1 MLGLEVREG
10 KNLAFRTV
18 GEDRYIRATTLGY
31 RYHDSTIKERIFL
44 NSIDHNRNLHQ
55 GLANDLIG
63 VPAPKHR
70 LPVQFYKLK
79 LAANALNYLVD
90 QGIDSYELL
99 EQRQKEWSIALQN
112 TKENNDGEAYNKAFF
127 YEPDDLLNQNDSD
140 LGVIS
145 LTINR
150 LEISESKMKWFVET
164 YTNSDLAK
172 KRSWTNDFIKN
183 IVAVV
188 AEYSVDYDNTK
199 VPFQDG
205 DISQTF
211 YVVRKNVSSPW
222 LILEA
227 DSPHQSEEGLFR

>member
-1 MLGLEVREG
+1 LKPQSKSDLSGEVLKSNISKTQTTYHQTHVLLVLLLIMGLTSLISCAEKGDNSEPTSVVR
-10 KNLAFRTV
+10 L
-18 GEDRYIRATTLGY
+18 
-31 RYHDSTIKERIFL
+31 
-44 NSIDHNRNLHQ
+44 
-55 GLANDLIG
+55 
-63 VPAPKHR
+63 
-70 LPVQFYKLK
+70 
-79 LAANALNYLVD
+79 
-90 QGIDSYELL
+90 LL
-99 EQRQKEWSIALQN
+99 EA
-112 TKENNDGEAYNKAFF
+112 KENNDVEAYNKAFF
-127 YEPDDLLNQNDSD
+127 YEPDDLLNQNDGD

>member
-31 RYHDSTIKERIFL
+31 RYHDSTIKERISL
-44 NSIDHNRNLHQ
+44 NSIDHNRNLHH

-99 EQRQKEWSIALQN
+99 EQRQKEWSVALQN
-112 TKENNDGEAYNKAFF
+112 TKEKIRELESRINEQSAIGKQLNVLEANPYSKPFPNR
-127 YEPDDLLNQNDSD
+127 DSNFKD
-140 LGVIS
+140 HQA
-145 LTINR
+145 
-150 LEISESKMKWFVET
+150 
-164 YTNSDLAK
+164 LAK
-172 KRSWTNDFIKN
+172 AAIRYLHDRSIEPPYPSIKSIDNDLEQLRKQVADLYQSYDQIKQNQIQLQSARSQVDRALKRSN
-183 IVAVV
+183 
-188 AEYSVDYDNTK
+188 
-199 VPFQDG
+199 
-205 DISQTF
+205 
-211 YVVRKNVSSPW
+211 
-222 LILEA
+222 EA
-227 DSPHQSEEGLFR
+227 AHEKSK